1 MLNRVLDE
9 DLSGCEDTHKVCDEI
24 PRGEV
29 EHQAKEDGDGQ
40 GRQCSAY
47 NSQDEASQT
56 QTLQQCSRGERRGKR

>member
-1 MLNRVLDE
+1 MLDE

-40 GRQCSAY
+40 GRQCSAH